1 MHHQAHLRRR
11 RRRARRNQDFHL
23 HSPAAG
29 VLMDRARG
37 GGAAPRHTASS
48 PRDFAPEARRAPP
61 QRQTQT
67 LRYDPGGARPGP
79 AARRCGT
86 P

>member
-1 MHHQAHLRRR
+1 MHHLAHLRRGR
-11 RRRARRNQDFHL
+11 GAARAESGLPPLQPGGRGADG
-23 HSPAAG
+23 SG
-29 VLMDRARG
+29 EG

-48 PRDFAPEARRAPP
+48 PRDFSPEARRAPP